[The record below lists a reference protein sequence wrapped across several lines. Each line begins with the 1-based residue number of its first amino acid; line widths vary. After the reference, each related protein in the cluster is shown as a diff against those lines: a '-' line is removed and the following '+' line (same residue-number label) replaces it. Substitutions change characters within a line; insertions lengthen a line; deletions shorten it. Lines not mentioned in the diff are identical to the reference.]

1 MVVIAHEPAGFEG
14 CLVHVEVDIRRGIP
28 GVYLVG
34 LAAGA
39 VKEARERVG
48 AAIRNSGFK
57 FPLDRILINLAP
69 ADLPKEGAAYD
80 LPMAL
85 ALLGA
90 SGAIPEPGRPV
101 LALGELRLDGTVR
114 PVRGVLPAVAAALGA
129 GVVHFIVPSDNA
141 AEARALRKGSVFP
154 IARLEEATLLLG
166 LIRQGEEPFLT
177 GMAEAEDAQP
187 LPRTAAGEGDLSE
200 LKGQPRLRRA
210 LEIAAAGGH
219 NVFLFGPPGS
229 GKTMAARRFVGL
241 LPALSEG
248 DAVQVASLHS
258 LAGILGAGTELQRR
272 PPFRAPHH
280 SASLEG
286 MIGGGRRLRP
296 GEISLAHKG
305 VLFLDE
311 AAEFHAD
318 VLQSLR
324 EPIEEGR
331 VSLVRAGSVARFP
344 AEFQLIMAANP
355 CPCGNL
361 GHKGKACLC
370 SIQELQRYRR
380 KLGGPLLDRIDIRVP
395 VEPTMAQ
402 VLLGPAGE
410 SSAEV
415 RARVELAFRIQ
426 AERNGSTGAMGSFD
440 DPSATQ
446 LNARLEPGR
455 VERYCR
461 LESDA
466 ALAFQFAVQRLSL
479 SSRAC
484 HSILKVARTIAD
496 LAGCT
501 DIGEEQVLEA
511 VQHRRLGDGD
521 EVWPGE

>member
-1 MVVIAHEPAGFEG
+1 MTVIAHEPAGFEG
-14 CLVHVEVDIRRGIP
+14 SLVQVEVDIRRGIP
-28 GVYLVG
+28 GVDLVG

-39 VKEARERVG
+39 VKEARERVR
-48 AAIRNSGFK
+48 AAIRNSGYE
-57 FPLDRILINLAP
+57 FPLDRVLISLAP

-90 SGAIPEPGRPV
+90 SGAVPEPGRAV
-101 LALGELRLDGTVR
+101 LALGELRLDGAVR

-129 GVVHFIVPSDNA
+129 GVDRFIVPEDNA
-141 AEARALRKGSVFP
+141 AEARALRKGLVFP
-154 IARLEEATLLLG
+154 IARLEEASPLLG
-166 LIRQGEEPFLT
+166 LIREGREPPQSRIPA
-177 GMAEAEDAQP
+177 GGPSRSVAESSAC
-187 LPRTAAGEGDLSE
+187 EGDLSE
-200 LKGQPRLRRA
+200 LKGQARLRRA

-241 LPALSEG
+241 LPELGEE
-248 DAVQVASLHS
+248 DAVQVASLYS
-258 LAGILGAGTELQRR
+258 LSGILEAGSPLQLR

-296 GEISLAHKG
+296 GEISLAHRG

-311 AAEFHAD
+311 AAEFRAD

-344 AEFQLIMAANP
+344 AEFQLILAANP

-361 GHKGKACLC
+361 GRKGKACLC
-370 SIQELQRYRR
+370 SIPELQRYKR

-395 VEPTMAQ
+395 VEPSPPE

-410 SSAEV
+410 SSAAV
-415 RARVELAFRIQ
+415 RARTEAAILRQ
-426 AERNGSTGAMGSFD
+426 AERYRGEAAPPGRPRAA
-440 DPSATQ
+440 PH
-446 LNARLEPGR
+446 NARLGPAR
-455 VERYCR
+455 VERHCR
-461 LESDA
+461 LEPEA
-466 ALAFQFAVQRLSL
+466 ARAFQYAVQRLSL

-496 LAGCT
+496 LAGSEE
-501 DIGEEQVLEA
+501 IGEEQVIEA
-511 VQHRRLGDGD
+511 VQHRRFGDGD
-521 EVWPGE
+521 EVWPGD

>member
-1 MVVIAHEPAGFEG
+1 MTVIAHEPAGFEG
-14 CLVHVEVDIRRGIP
+14 SLVHVEVDIRRGIP
-28 GVYLVG
+28 GVDLVG

-39 VKEARERVG
+39 VKEARERVR
-48 AAIRNSGFK
+48 AAIRNSGFE
-57 FPLDRILINLAP
+57 FPLDRVLVNLAP

-90 SGAIPEPGRPV
+90 AGAVPDPGRSV

-129 GVVHFIVPSDNA
+129 GIECFIVPEDNA
-141 AEARALRKGSVFP
+141 AEARALRRGLVYP
-154 IARLEEATLLLG
+154 IARLEDAS
-166 LIRQGEEPFLT
+166 LILAWAREGREPPP
-177 GMAEAEDAQP
+177 GAPASDSDRSGSQS
-187 LPRTAAGEGDLSE
+187 AAREGDLSE

-219 NVFLFGPPGS
+219 NLFLFGPPGS
-229 GKTMAARRFVGL
+229 GKTMAARRFAGL
-241 LPALSEG
+241 LPDLREE

-258 LAGILGAGTELQRR
+258 LSGILKAGVALQLR

-331 VSLVRAGSVARFP
+331 VSLVRALSLARFP
-344 AEFQLIMAANP
+344 AEFQLVMAANP

-361 GHKGKACLC
+361 GRKGRACLC

-395 VEPTMAQ
+395 VEPAPPE
-402 VLLGPAGE
+402 VILGPAGE
-410 SSAEV
+410 SSTAV
-415 RARVELAFRIQ
+415 RARVEAAMRRQ
-426 AERNGSTGAMGSFD
+426 VERYHEEKPAGEGGRAAM
-440 DPSATQ
+440 
-446 LNARLEPGR
+446 LNARIDPSM

-461 LESDA
+461 LEAEA
-466 ALAFQFAVQRLSL
+466 ARAFRFAVQRLSL

-496 LAGCT
+496 LAECET
-501 DIGEEQVLEA
+501 IGEEQVLEA
-511 VQHRRLGDGD
+511 VQHRRFGDGD
-521 EVWPGE
+521 EIWPGD